1 MSLAQLSAKWLEAKA
16 REAQATKDRRDI
28 EDQMKVLMEMPETFE
43 GTRTLKPG
51 GYVVKYTGRINRKVN
66 GDKLQELAAEHG
78 LSDHLSRLF
87 RWKPEINM
95 AAWKASDPSITQA
108 LAPAI
113 TAKPGRP
120 AFTVEVTAISKIS
133 SKE

>member
-43 GTRTLKPG
+43 GTKTLKPG

-78 LSDHLSRLF
+78 LTDHL
-87 RWKPEINM
+87 
-95 AAWKASDPSITQA
+95 
-108 LAPAI
+108 
-113 TAKPGRP
+113 
-120 AFTVEVTAISKIS
+120 
-133 SKE
+133 

>member
-43 GTRTLKPG
+43 GTKTFKPG

-66 GDKLQELAAEHG
+66 GDKLQELAIEHG
-78 LSDHLSRLF
+78 LTDHLSSLF

-95 AAWKASDPSITQA
+95 AIWKSTDEAITKP
-108 LAPAI
+108 LAAAI

-120 AFTVEVTAISKIS
+120 SFTIEPTTI
-133 SKE
+133 KE